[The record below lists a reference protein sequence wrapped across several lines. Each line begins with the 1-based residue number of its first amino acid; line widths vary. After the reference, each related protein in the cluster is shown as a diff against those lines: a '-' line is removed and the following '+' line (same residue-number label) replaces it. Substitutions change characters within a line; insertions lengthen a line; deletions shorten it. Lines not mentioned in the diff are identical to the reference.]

1 MHRLASVAAI
11 LLATMLPTVAAQE
24 KPTAD
29 QKYDLKRCAP
39 RVVRRAPRSK
49 QKPIRT
55 RKGEKS
61 TGFSPVIAFQI
72 LESSE
77 VAHAYVKR
85 SSGIADVD
93 RYALNSIQRTKY
105 NARSGCSVVETAA
118 TVLVQL
124 SGG

>member
-1 MHRLASVAAI
+1 MHQLASVAAI

-72 LESSE
+72 LESGE

-85 SSGIADVD
+85 SSGIADID
-93 RYALNSIQRTKY
+93 TYALNFFRGTKY
-105 NARSGCSVVETAA
+105 KSRSGCGVIETEA
-118 TVLVQL
+118 TASIQF
-124 SGG
+124 SGD